1 MTDDRSAISD
11 LVYTYAER
19 IDLGDFDGLADLFT
33 HAVVSGGEDFVRKG
47 RDEVL
52 AMYVEGTRRY
62 EDNGTP
68 HTKHVTTNLM
78 VDVDEE
84 AGTATARSYFTVLQ
98 ALPDSLAL
106 QPIIA
111 GRYHDRFEKVDGA
124 WRFTERRMLVDLVGD
139 LSQHLLF
146 EYPPR

>member
-78 VDVDEE
+78 V
-84 AGTATARSYFTVLQ
+84 
-98 ALPDSLAL
+98 
-106 QPIIA
+106 
-111 GRYHDRFEKVDGA
+111 
-124 WRFTERRMLVDLVGD
+124 
-139 LSQHLLF
+139 
-146 EYPPR
+146 